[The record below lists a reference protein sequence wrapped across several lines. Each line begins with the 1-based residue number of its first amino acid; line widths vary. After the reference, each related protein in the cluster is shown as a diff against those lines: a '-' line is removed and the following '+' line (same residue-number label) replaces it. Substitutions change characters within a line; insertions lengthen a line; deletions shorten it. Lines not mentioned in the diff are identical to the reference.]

1 MRTKPSVYLCLL
13 AASLLLAACA
23 TLQPKESPRVSLVGV
38 KLIGVGL
45 LEQRFSLTLRIQ
57 NPNRTPLD
65 IEGLSFKVEIDGKDF
80 ARGVSGNGAEIP
92 AFGEQLL
99 TVEASST
106 LLDLIDQL
114 QRLQPDM
121 NGLDYRIHGSISPR
135 GSLTNVPFERSGRL
149 SGPSAA
155 QGDEGR

>member
-1 MRTKPSVYLCLL
+1 MKIKPLVYLCLL
-13 AASLLLAACA
+13 TASLLLSACA
-23 TLQPKESPRVSLVGV
+23 TLQQQESPRVSLVGL
-38 KLIGVGL
+38 KLIDVSL
-45 LEQRFSLTLRIQ
+45 LEQRFSLTLRVQ

-80 ARGVSGNGAEIP
+80 AQGVSSNGAEIP

-106 LLDLIDQL
+106 LFDLIDQL
-114 QRLQPDM
+114 QRLQPDK

-135 GSLTNVPFERSGRL
+135 GSLINVPFERSGRL
-149 SGPSAA
+149 GGPSETPAMP
-155 QGDEGR
+155 R